1 MQKELNEGYPR
12 KMMHDVVRDW
22 RKSRRDEGY
31 EDTPGYTLVATKTV
45 TDEDGFNTDYTWYK
59 RESDGMNV
67 FVFGDTD
74 IYFPQD
80 EYFDWEEE
88 DDEAAK
94 EWFDSYTGFD
104 EEGEEER
111 FSLGDYDL
119 EEAKKPNDW
128 IVDDPYGQDSGII
141 TRDDLNEFADAVL
154 EELNKNGADYEL
166 SYIYMTDWDIL
177 ECGFSRD
184 GYEMSTSVKIDMRK
198 VARNPKGLMKYV
210 SLIAIPIDVDY
221 EKQSKEN

>member
-1 MQKELNEGYPR
+1 MPKEINEGSPR

-31 EDTPGYTLVATKTV
+31 EDTPGYTLVDTKTV

-74 IYFPQD
+74 LYFPQD

-94 EWFDSYTGFD
+94 EWFDSYEGFD
-104 EEGEEER
+104 EEEEEER
-111 FSLGDYDL
+111 FSLGDDDL
-119 EEAKKPNDW
+119 EEAKKPKDW
-128 IVDDPYGQDSGII
+128 IVDDPYGQDSGYF
-141 TRDDLNEFADAVL
+141 TREDLTQLEDAVL
-154 EELNKNGADYEL
+154 ENLGGGFECTY
-166 SYIYMTDWDIL
+166 SYITDNLI
-177 ECGFSRD
+177 EMGFEKD
-184 GYEMSTSVKIDMRK
+184 GYEFSADCMIDMRK
-198 VARNPKGLMKYV
+198 IRKPSDLLKYRDE
-210 SLIAIPIDVDY
+210 IANKVLSDY
-221 EKQSKEN
+221 QEQSKEN